1 MNTTLGLVCSLAS
14 ASSAANHSMG
24 GGRVGELGA
33 QRLLYRSQWAPQKL
47 LPRVQ
52 VLCIWEEGLIMGR
65 RAFWGL

>member
-1 MNTTLGLVCSLAS
+1 MNTTLGLVCSPAS
-14 ASSAANHSMG
+14 ASSVANHSMG

-33 QRLLYRSQWAPQKL
+33 QRLLCRSQRVPQQL

-52 VLCIWEEGLIMGR
+52 VLCTWEEGLILAR